1 MLAQQV
7 EPIYELEQ
15 FSTRKFALVITIT
28 SCHSVF

>member
-15 FSTRKFALVITIT
+15 HSSRKFALVIDIT
-28 SCHSVF
+28 SCHSLI